1 MNADRRA
8 VLSSIQATIN
18 ILLHRQVR
26 IDPVTKAISLLLRV
40 LTVEIDVPFWSQ
52 HVAFVLVSIMILTS
66 LRSFLQHVMR
76 VRRMLLQLLL
86 LLHHRRVADGIR
98 IVSCSC
104 SASIRAV
111 DTTTKS

>member
-76 VRRMLLQLLL
+76 VRRMLLLLL
-86 LLHHRRVADGIR
+86 RCRVADGIR